1 MKSFLK
7 VSIICFFLI
16 PNPITGLGLIAQEF
30 FTPWKMHTIDNSSLG
45 SDGTKLADVNGNG
58 KMDMVVGWEEGGITR
73 LYFHPEN
80 PGQVWEYIEVP
91 SPDVED
97 AFAVDLDGDGF
108 KDLVTFSEGKHQRIS
123 VHWAPSNWD
132 HYYLSEK
139 WLTEDFPETV
149 GRTRWMFGKA
159 FDMDGKNGIDLIVGS
174 KDPDGTIGWLES
186 PPAPR
191 NTADWKYHEIS
202 KAGWIMSIELWD
214 MNLDRHE
221 DILITDRKGDLR
233 GLRWLEKPGKDK
245 LRKPWNNHFIGL
257 EKGEPMFL
265 GLLKTDQNRL
275 PEIIVPDLTRG
286 WHHFY
291 QPDGTW
297 NQEFIPFPK
306 GSGSRG
312 KSVVVGD
319 IDQDGQQ
326 DLAASFEGALQK
338 SGVVAVLGFQEE
350 NPRTIDI
357 SGLPGV
363 KYDFLLLIDMDGD
376 GDLDIL
382 TSEETS
388 EEGTKRGLG
397 VIWYENPLK

>member
-1 MKSFLK
+1 MKLQLNLP
-7 VSIICFFLI
+7 IIGFFFLF
-16 PNPITGLGLIAQEF
+16 NPIKDAGLMAQEF
-30 FTPWKMHTIDNSSLG
+30 SSPWKLHTIDDSSLG
-45 SDGTKLADVNGNG
+45 SDGTKLADVNGDG

-73 LYFHPEN
+73 LFIHPKAPN
-80 PGQVWEYIEVP
+80 QSWKYIEVH

-108 KDLVTFSEGKHQRIS
+108 MDLVTFSEGNHQRIS

-132 HYYLSEK
+132 HYYQSEK
-139 WLTEDFPETV
+139 WHTEDFPETT
-149 GRTRWMFGKA
+149 GRSRWMFGKA
-159 FDMDGKNGIDLIVGS
+159 VDMDGKSGIDLIVGS

-186 PPAPR
+186 PSEPK
-191 NTADWKYHEIS
+191 NTAEWKYHEIS

-214 MNLDRHE
+214 MNLDGKQ
-221 DILITDRKGDLR
+221 DILLTDRKGDLR
-233 GLRWLEKPGKDK
+233 GLRWLEKPEKDK
-245 LRKPWNNHFIGL
+245 LRRPWKNHFIGL

-265 GLLKTDQNRL
+265 GLLKADQNHL

-286 WHHFY
+286 WEHFY
-291 QPDGTW
+291 HKEGTW
-297 NQEFIPFPK
+297 DKDFIPYPEV
-306 GSGSRG
+306 SGSRG

-326 DLAASFEGALQK
+326 DLVASFEDALHQ
-338 SGVVAVLGFQEE
+338 SGVVAVLGFLKE
-350 NPRTIDI
+350 NSRTIDI